1 MSSTPDRGADRLDTS
16 PGRRPRIPTYAAGT
30 ARGLVTDTIS
40 FSCVDGPGNRFVVFL
55 QGCDFDC
62 VACHN
67 PYTIQVC
74 TDCGECVPACPSGA
88 LSISDLGV
96 VAWDVERCC
105 GSERCIEVCPSDS
118 TPKATRRSVDELLAA
133 IRRAAPF
140 LSGIT
145 VSGGEATQQAW
156 FVHDLFAAVRA
167 DARLARLT
175 CFIDTN
181 GGASREVWDLLAP
194 VTDGAMVDLKCLDPA
209 IHERMTGRSNE
220 PVLESIRYLHERG
233 LLHEVRLL
241 LVPGINDA
249 PDLLE
254 RTARWLADVDPTMRV
269 QLTGFRHHGVR
280 PHDPP
285 LVDATPAS
293 LDAIGDRFRA
303 VAPFDLC
310 IV

>member
-1 MSSTPDRGADRLDTS
+1 MSSTRAHGADRAS
-16 PGRRPRIPTYAAGT
+16 AA
-30 ARGLVTDTIS
+30 ALRGLVTDTIS

-62 VACHN
+62 IACHN

-88 LSISDLGV
+88 LSISELGV
-96 VAWDVERCC
+96 VLWDEERCC
-105 GSERCIEVCPSDS
+105 GSDRCIEVCPSDS
-118 TPKATRRSVDELLAA
+118 TPKAVRRSVDDLLVD

-167 DARLARLT
+167 DARLSRLT
-175 CFIDTN
+175 CFVDTN
-181 GGASREVWDLLAP
+181 GAAPLATWDLLAP
-194 VTDGAMVDLKCLDPA
+194 VMDGAMVDLKCLDPV
-209 IHERMTGRSNE
+209 IHERMTGQPNDA
-220 PVLESIRYLHERG
+220 VLASIRHLHDVG

-241 LVPGINDA
+241 LVPGVNDA
-249 PDLLE
+249 ADLLD
-254 RTARWLADVDPTMRV
+254 RTAVWLAAIDPAMRIR
-269 QLTGFRHHGVR
+269 LTGFRGHGVR

-285 LVDATPAS
+285 LVDATAAL
-293 LDAIGDRFRA
+293 LDAHAARLRA
-303 VAPFDLC
+303 VSPFELC
-310 IV
+310 VV